1 MNVHLLSHLA
11 ETVRSWGPLWAYS
24 CFSFEGMNGYMKT
37 FFHGTREMSTQVN
50 IYTTVVCTLSI
61 YGCQSDVLIFVAV
74 LTIVCISRM
83 HFSTKFN
90 GLLFYSMYCEEPLI
104 R

>member
-37 FFHGTREMSTQVN
+37 FFHGTREMSTQVS
-50 IYTTVVCTLSI
+50 IYTNMILALTSFCVH
-61 YGCQSDVLIFVAV
+61 GCQYDVLIFMAV
-74 LTIVCISRM
+74 LIIVMVFVSHVCICPNFFVLRR
-83 HFSTKFN
+83 TTD
-90 GLLFYSMYCEEPLI
+90 
-104 R
+104 